1 MARPR
6 LLFLHTGGT
15 LGMIQRAP
23 GPLEPGF
30 YDANLLPFVAGL
42 DAIAD
47 IEGRVVCALD
57 SSDLSPP
64 IWQELGRI
72 IAESIDRFDGF
83 VVLHGTDTMAWT
95 ACALSY
101 MLEGL
106 DRPVILTGSQRP
118 LAELRTDARSN
129 VVHSA
134 ICATRPIPEVGLCFG
149 DTLFR
154 GNRAT
159 KVSIQD
165 YEAFASPNHPPLLR
179 MGVDI
184 QVFPTLPVPARPFA
198 FRPGIR
204 DAVAVLS
211 LFPGMSPDA
220 LLRLADAAEV
230 VVLRGFGEGNIPQER
245 WPQAIEAV
253 RARGGAVV
261 VSSQSGRG
269 RVLPGRY
276 QCSQRARDAGA
287 FFSGDMTLEATVTKV
302 MWLLGQGLGPA
313 AAGAA
318 LLTPLA
324 GELSPS

>member
-1 MARPR
+1 MALPR

-57 SSDLSPP
+57 SSDLSPA
-64 IWQELGRI
+64 IWVELATI
-72 IAESIDRFDGF
+72 IANSLDRFDGF
-83 VVLHGTDTMAWT
+83 VILHGTDTMAWT
-95 ACALSY
+95 ASALSY
-101 MLEGL
+101 MLRGL

-165 YEAFASPNHPPLLR
+165 YGAFASPNAPPLLR

-184 QVFPTLPVPARPFA
+184 EVGPTLPPPTTPFSLA
-198 FRPGIR
+198 A
-204 DAVAVLS
+204 AVSESVSVLT
-211 LFPGMSPDA
+211 LFPGMSPVS
-220 LLRLADAAEV
+220 LLRLAESSAV
-230 VVLRGFGEGNIPQER
+230 VVLRGFGEGNIPQAR
-245 WPQAIEAV
+245 WPEAIAQV
-253 RARGGAVV
+253 CAGGGAVV
-261 VSSQSGRG
+261 VTSQSARG

-287 FFSGDMTLEATVTKV
+287 FFASDMTLEATVTKI
-302 MWLLGQGLGPA
+302 MWLLGQGVAPADLGGP
-313 AAGAA
+313 
-318 LLTPLA
+318 LLRPLA
-324 GELSPS
+324 GELSP